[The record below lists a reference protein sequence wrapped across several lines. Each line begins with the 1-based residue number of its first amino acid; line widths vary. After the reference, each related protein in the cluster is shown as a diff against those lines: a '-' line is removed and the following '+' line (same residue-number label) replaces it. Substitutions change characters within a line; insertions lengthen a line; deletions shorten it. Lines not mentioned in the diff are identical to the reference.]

1 MIERSATPHPP
12 QLFTVAQFAEAFPA
26 FSPASLRALIFDSE
40 PRYRVVG
47 ARRITIPE
55 NGFRP
60 AFVRLGRRVLIDAPR
75 FFEIIRDRNA
85 PRSTEGF
92 RRGRAR

>member
-1 MIERSATPHPP
+1 MKENPAPSSEFLTVRQFSER
-12 QLFTVAQFAEAFPA
+12 FPA
-26 FSPASLRALIFDSE
+26 FSEGALRALIFDSQ
-40 PRYRVVG
+40 PRHRIVG
-47 ARRITIPE
+47 ARRAEIRP
-55 NGFRP
+55 NGFGP
-60 AFVRLGRRVLIDAPR
+60 AFLRVGRRVLIDPQK